1 MYRPIQSL
9 LSTGLVQCQVIPNDR
24 YRKAYE
30 IPDVEFKPLVGG
42 MKFRDTKHGDGAT
55 VENGDIVNVQFT
67 GRLLGGREVE
77 ATTNLSGGV
86 MTITAGG
93 SDVVRAVS
101 EGVIGMRE
109 YGTRELLVPPT
120 MHYPARFP
128 GQIMIYDV
136 MVRTVVRKHAQS
148 ESPSNSQSPQRQGL
162 LSYFR
167 RS

>member
-30 IPDVEFKPLVGG
+30 IPDVELKPLVGG

-93 SDVVRAVS
+93 SDPCSVGGGDWDERVWNPRVAS
-101 EGVIGMRE
+101 TTHDALSCQIPRPNHDIRRDGSDRRPETCTIGIPVE
-109 YGTRELLVPPT
+109 
-120 MHYPARFP
+120 
-128 GQIMIYDV
+128 
-136 MVRTVVRKHAQS
+136 
-148 ESPSNSQSPQRQGL
+148 
-162 LSYFR
+162 
-167 RS
+167 